1 MPKETGRALMPAA
14 NRMRDLIEKAIR
26 WRDAMTRRA
35 LIPVVVMSV
44 GGLLLAGCGSAHTNP
59 TKTASSGS
67 AIDNTVGEQVK
78 KHLEGLNHGG
88 AGIKSVSCIQRGPVP
103 SMGTDAVAFL
113 CSIQADNG
121 EVAKPELWASLPM
134 DEENKVELLDETAE
148 RELAARGEVAGL
160 NDDHSESANKSA
172 EEDIKKSE
180 ETVRETSQS
189 PAAKTSPTP
198 TTGATTSATTAP
210 TSTTTAGQVSQC
222 EVEQSV
228 QAFYSFPNIKYLT
241 ASHTTCQTANGV
253 AMEMKVAGST
263 QRPSPRGPFS
273 LSIADGE
280 QRFRCE
286 YRNLHNAQHNYEEG
300 ELATCDG
307 PNNAVVTMRLSS

>member
-1 MPKETGRALMPAA
+1 
-14 NRMRDLIEKAIR
+14 
-26 WRDAMTRRA
+26 MTRRA

-44 GGLLLAGCGSAHTNP
+44 GGFLLAGCGSAHTNS

-78 KHLEGLNHGG
+78 QHLEALNHGN
-88 AGIKSVSCIQRGPVP
+88 AGIKSVSCKQRGLVP
-103 SMGTDAVAFL
+103 SMGAEATAFL
-113 CSIQADNG
+113 CSITANNG
-121 EVAKPELWASLPM
+121 EVAKPELWASLPL

-160 NDDHSESANKSA
+160 NDGHSESANKSA

-189 PAAKTSPTP
+189 PAAKASPTP
-198 TTGATTSATTAP
+198 TTGETTPTTAGP
-210 TSTTTAGQVSQC
+210 TSTTTAGQMSQC
-222 EVEQSV
+222 AVEQSV

-241 ASHTTCQTANGV
+241 ASHTSCQTANGV

-263 QRPSPRGPFS
+263 QRPFPRGPFS

-286 YRNLHNAQHNYEEG
+286 YRDLHDAQHNYEEG

-307 PNNAVVTMRLSS
+307 PHNAVVTMRLGS